1 MRCKLDPALQPN
13 SRFQASRIQFRFSR
27 PTKNSAPLSDPDMET
42 QQYHAIPCI
51 MAPQLCQKQSKT
63 CQKLGLL
70 CLGQGY
76 LSYYP
81 ILSDP
86 IPSIHSS
93 IYLSMHLSIGCTYL
107 YIPIYPST
115 FAGFI
120 LLSIHPCIHLC
131 LHGHTRLCPKT
142 STRDPDADF
151 EACHV
156 LVVLHMH
163 CMVHMLSCYVV
174 CLRSPCSTCSGPW
187 HTTCRAIQPELAC
200 PKR

>member
-1 MRCKLDPALQPN
+1 
-13 SRFQASRIQFRFSR
+13 
-27 PTKNSAPLSDPDMET
+27 
-42 QQYHAIPCI
+42 
-51 MAPQLCQKQSKT
+51 MAPQLCQKQSKNY
-63 CQKLGLL
+63 QKLGLL

-76 LSYYP
+76 LSYLSYP
-81 ILSDP
+81 IPSHP
-86 IPSIHSS
+86 IPSIHLSIYPS
-93 IYLSMHLSIGCTYL
+93 PYAPIYRVHLPIYLSTLLPLQVS
-107 YIPIYPST
+107 
-115 FAGFI
+115 I

-187 HTTCRAIQPELAC
+187 HTTCRAIQPELGLSQAVT
-200 PKR
+200 